1 MRRLTPG
8 QIEKIQRATEDVLE
22 NVGVTVMHDGLLQ
35 HARDAGARVDEAS
48 GTVRLPASLLRELLD
63 QAPAEYQIADLFGDE
78 FTVGGAP
85 STGSC
90 QDKRRTDPSTLL
102 RTGARS
108 LAIVTDPWIIDYE
121 TQRPRQPCLEDLR
134 RHTIIAQELETVVA
148 VSCMD
153 YPVTDIEGPTSSLRA
168 FQEHLSHYS
177 KHIYVLPTSVESF
190 ERWLEIGEVLTQER
204 ELAGSRLFTIGIPVL
219 SPLRLTETNAE
230 LLIRSCAYDFPIVST
245 VCPMAGTT
253 GPYNQLGTLLLG
265 NVENAFLAAMAQ
277 IVQPGQPY
285 LYAQGPSRTEMKS
298 GDDMYYTLDKVLWK
312 LGAAQLG
319 QAYELPVSSE
329 CGGTMTY
336 RYDQQNGAEGMLF
349 MLSAYESGASL
360 LAGIGSCYNAVGMSA
375 EMMVIQTAWLEAAKF
390 LHRGIDEAG
399 LGRAVESIKR
409 VGPGG
414 HYLADELTLK
424 TLRTDE
430 FFEQEIFDHTGAYGP
445 YPSMLERAHERVEE
459 LVSDFENPLPGQV
472 RDDLDRYF
480 HDLYA
485 RLG

>member
-1 MRRLTPG
+1 MRKLTSN
-8 QIEKIQRATEDVLE
+8 QIEEIQRATEDVLE
-22 NVGVTVMHDGLLQ
+22 NVGVAVMHKGLLKR
-35 HARDAGARVDEAS
+35 ARAVGAQVDGTS
-48 GTVRLPASLLRELLD
+48 GVVRLPAPLLRELLA
-63 QAPAEYQIADLFGDE
+63 QAPTQYQISDLYGNE
-78 FTVGGAP
+78 FTVGGNP
-85 STGSC
+85 TGC
-90 QDKRRTDPSTLL
+90 
-102 RTGARS
+102 
-108 LAIVTDPWIIDYE
+108 LAIVTDPWIIDYD
-121 TQRPRQPCLEDLR
+121 TQRPRHPCLEDLR
-134 RHTIIAQELETVVA
+134 RHTIIAQKLDSVIA

-153 YPVTDIEGPTSSLRA
+153 YPVTDFEGPTSNLRA
-168 FQEHLSHYS
+168 FEEHLTHYS

-204 ELAGSRLFTIGIPVL
+204 DLAGSRLFTIGIPVL

-253 GPYNQLGTLLLG
+253 GPYNQMGTLLLG
-265 NVENAFLAAMAQ
+265 NAENAFLAAMAQ
-277 IVQPGQPY
+277 IVRPGQPY

-319 QAYELPVSSE
+319 QAYNLPVSSE

-349 MLSAYESGASL
+349 MLAACESGANL

-375 EMMVIQTAWLEAAKF
+375 EMMVIQTAWLEAARF
-390 LHRGIDEAG
+390 LDRGIDTEG
-399 LGRAVESIKR
+399 LSSAVESIKR

-430 FFEQEIFDHTGAYGP
+430 FFEQEIFDHSGVYGP
-445 YPSMLERAHERVEE
+445 YPSMLERAHEAVEQM
-459 LVSDFENPLPGQV
+459 VSDFESPLPGQV
-472 RDDLDRYF
+472 RQDLERYF
-480 HDLYA
+480 HNLYA
-485 RLG
+485 RMGQDR